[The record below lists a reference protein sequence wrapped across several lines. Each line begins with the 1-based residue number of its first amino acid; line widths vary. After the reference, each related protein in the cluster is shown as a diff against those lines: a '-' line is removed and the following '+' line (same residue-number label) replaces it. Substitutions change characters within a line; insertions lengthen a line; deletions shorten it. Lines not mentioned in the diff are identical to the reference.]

1 MLVPVIVIDAAY
13 FLAFNVFFM
22 TGGRLSLKKRPRRLQ
37 GENSKFT
44 GGEED
49 EDAEGEDEFDEF
61 DDDDA
66 SVLVVRQNVAHCMLD
81 HARIFKSRSVLTDI
95 FFMDLHDCQV
105 GHERVGGTFLRCWVI
120 PFACLGLTQLV
131 AQVALAPVLDPQNL

>member
-1 MLVPVIVIDAAY
+1 MPVVVIDAAY

-22 TGGRLSLKKRPRRLQ
+22 TGGRLSLKKPPRRLQ
-37 GENSKFT
+37 SESSKFA

-49 EDAEGEDEFDEF
+49 EDAESEDDFDEF

-66 SVLVVRQNVAHCMLD
+66 SVLVVRLNVAHCMLI
-81 HARIFKSRSVLTDI
+81 RPLIFKSSSVLTDV
-95 FFMDLHDCQV
+95 FFMDLHFCQV

-120 PFACLGLTQLV
+120 PAACLGLTQLV
-131 AQVALAPVLDPQNL
+131 AQVALAPVLDPQKL